1 MTENSLIIILISA
14 VFFSIQ
20 GICVRRAVY
29 ITKESFT
36 STATSTFLGVIFF
49 AASVSVSGEWSK
61 LWSLSGQG
69 VILLG
74 AAGIIHFV
82 AGRLLVYNAFRLI
95 GANKAGALSR
105 TNPIYA
111 VMFGVIFLNESLTIF
126 LVLGVLCIVTGA
138 VLIGLEKESV
148 SGVGRSGFSSTE
160 AKGILA
166 ALGGAVCFGTSAVL
180 IRPVVEEVGSPFI
193 GAFVSYVAAS
203 VVMAFFF
210 VKRGN
215 RQQMARLRLFPSAI
229 IYLMTGGISISIAQL
244 LKYTALV
251 YSPASIVVPLLSIS
265 VLFAFFLSLLINRKI
280 EVFTLK
286 VISGILCVLAG
297 TFIIFYWPGLAL

>member
-1 MTENSLIIILISA
+1 MMENGLIITLISA
-14 VFFSIQ
+14 VFFSLQ
-20 GICVRRAVY
+20 GIFVRRVVY

-36 STATSTFLGVIFF
+36 PTATSVFLGVVFF
-49 AASVSVSGEWSK
+49 AASISVSGEWSK

-82 AGRLLVYNAFRLI
+82 AGRSLVYNAFRLI

-111 VMFGVIFLNESLTIF
+111 VMFGVIFLNELLTIS
-126 LVLGVLCIVTGA
+126 LILGVLCIVTGA
-138 VLIGLEKESV
+138 ILIGLEKESV
-148 SGVGRSGFSSTE
+148 SGVGHSGFSGTE

-166 ALGGAVCFGTSAVL
+166 ALGGAVFFGTSAVL

-193 GAFVSYVAAS
+193 GAFVSYAAAS

-215 RQQMARLRLFPSAI
+215 RQQMARLHLFPSAI
-229 IYLMTGGISISIAQL
+229 IYLLAGGILISVAQL
-244 LKYTALV
+244 LRYTALV
-251 YSPASIVVPLLSIS
+251 YSPASIVVPLLGTS
-265 VLFAFFLSLLINRKI
+265 VLFTFFLSLLINRKI
-280 EVFTLK
+280 EVFTIK
-286 VISGILCVLAG
+286 IISGIVCVLAG
-297 TFIIFYWPGLAL
+297 TFLTFY